1 MADSEIDGAIGVI
14 KVERS
19 FDGSRLA
26 EEILAGAY
34 EIVLP
39 MSMKRAACS
48 SRPVRVGMGWRRR
61 QELRPRF
68 VTGVRPW

>member
-1 MADSEIDGAIGVI
+1 MADSEIDGERGVI

-19 FDGSRLA
+19 FEGSRLA

-39 MSMKRAACS
+39 MSMERAACN
-48 SRPVRVGMGWRRR
+48 SRLVRAGMGWRRR
-61 QELRPRF
+61 QDLRSRS